1 MPAANHDILIEQGAT
16 FRLELA
22 WKLDGAPVDLTSYSA
37 RMQVRGSVESTAA
50 LLSLTSAAGGGITL
64 GGAAGTITIVASAA
78 STSALVIRN
87 GVYDLELES
96 AGGEVTRLVQGAVT
110 VSPQV
115 TR

>member
-1 MPAANHDILIEQGAT
+1 MPASNYDLLIEQGAT

-22 WKLDGAPVDLTSYSA
+22 WKLDGTAVDLTNYSA
-37 RMQVRGSVESTAA
+37 RMQVRGAVEAATA

-78 STSALVIRN
+78 QTAALTIRT

-96 AGGEVTRLVQGAVT
+96 AGGEVTRLLQGAVA